1 MDRLV
6 FGILAHVDSGKTT
19 LSEAILY
26 KSGVLR
32 RPGRVDHGDAYLDT
46 HSIERDRGITIF
58 SKQARFNLGDREYT
72 LLDTPGHVDFSME
85 TERTLQVLDYAI
97 LVVSGSDGVQSHTET
112 LWILL
117 EKYNI
122 PTFIFVNKMD
132 LIGADWESLLNEIKS
147 ELSDNCVRME
157 SPMSQELMESIAVC
171 DDDILDKFL
180 ETGKIEEGNIIS
192 AIAGRKIFPCFF
204 GSALKLE
211 GVDELLRAFGRYTA
225 TSDYGSDFGAR
236 VFKIS
241 EDSRGGRMTHMKIT
255 GGALKVKSLIS
266 GTDRNQNQWSEK
278 VNQIRIYSGEKY
290 ETADEAE
297 AGTVCQVLGLSGTY
311 PGQGLGAESDGEK
324 TVLNPV
330 LSYRV
335 RILDNTDVHTAL
347 TKLRILEEEEP
358 RFCIVWNEQLREI
371 NMQLMGEIQLEVLK
385 RVVHDRFNMEI
396 EFERGSV
403 AYKETIKNTVEGV
416 GHYEPLRHYAE
427 VHLLLEPG
435 KPGSGIKIAAK
446 CSEDKLDK
454 NWQRLILTHLR
465 EKNHVGVLTGSPIT
479 DIKITLVSGRAHKKH
494 TEGGDFRQATYR
506 AVRQGLRSAESV
518 LLEPWFEIRLEVPAE
533 FTSRAM
539 TDIQKM
545 GGDIGQPKTDN
556 NNKTVISGAVPVSA
570 VIDYQTEVTAY
581 TSGRGKLSCI
591 PSGYRPCADPEKVIE
606 EIGYDCDA
614 DVENTADSVFCSHG
628 SGFIVKWNEVEE
640 HMHLESE
647 LKSEPVPVRQSS
659 VREYMG
665 RLSSDKELMQIFERT
680 YGKIKREP
688 YNAMY
693 TKKSSV
699 PAAAKPRGVAKV
711 KTDRPEYLLVDG
723 YNIIFAWDNLREQ
736 AEENLDM
743 ARVTLQNILC
753 NYQGF
758 KQCEIIVVFDA
769 YKVKNN
775 PGEVEKYNNITV
787 VYTKEKETADTYI
800 EKATHKLSKNNN
812 VRVATSDFMEQL
824 IILGS
829 GALRMSAQELKD
841 EVEAVDRAIKEYIE
855 VNDPEALV
863 TLQIEGE
870 TRKDN

>member
-1 MDRLV
+1 MDRIV

-112 LWILL
+112 LWRLL

-255 GGALKVKSLIS
+255 GGSLKVKSLIS

-556 NNKTVISGAVPVSA
+556 NNKTVISGSVPVSA

-647 LKSEPVPVRQSS
+647 LKSELVPVRQSS

-693 TKKSSV
+693 TKKSSA
-699 PAAAKPRGVAKV
+699 PAAAKSRGVAKV

-800 EKATHKLSKNNN
+800 EKATHRLSKNNN